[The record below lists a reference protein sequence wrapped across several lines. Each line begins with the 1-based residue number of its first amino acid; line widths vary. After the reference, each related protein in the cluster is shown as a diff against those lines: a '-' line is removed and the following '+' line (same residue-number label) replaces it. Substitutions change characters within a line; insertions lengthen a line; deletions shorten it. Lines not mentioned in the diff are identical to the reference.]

1 LTAALKRLWKNEYVQ
16 TVTTISLIVIIF
28 FGFWYGSTV
37 ALNTQNP
44 VVVVPSGSMCIP
56 YDGACQDYLWSHPFD
71 RTLHVGDLLILQ
83 GVNTREL
90 NTDYPNSDIIVF
102 ISPRDPTELIVHR
115 IVSAQE
121 IDGVLYFKTKGDGN
135 GINKWPATPQSLSD
149 YDNWPEPGVSE
160 KAVVGKVIMRIPWIG
175 NIVLYMRTPSGLA
188 IVAVLI
194 ALLLI
199 IEFVIPVLR
208 KRQTTTSVEPQ
219 KDGPTSATGVFIN
232 KTPAYKVI

>member
-1 LTAALKRLWKNEYVQ
+1 MTATIKRLWKNEYVQ
-16 TVTTISLIVIIF
+16 TATTISLIVLVF
-28 FGFWYGSTV
+28 FGFWYGSTL

-56 YDGACQDYLWSHPFD
+56 YDGPCEYHLWDHPFA

-102 ISPRDPTELIVHR
+102 INPNNPEELIVHR
-115 IVSAQE
+115 IVAAEE
-121 IDGVLYFKTKGDGN
+121 INGVLYFWTKGDGN
-135 GINKWPATPQSLSD
+135 PGTTGTRWPGIPSRSD
-149 YDNWPEPGVSE
+149 YDPWTNNGKVSE
-160 KAVVGKVIMRIPWIG
+160 DAVIGKVVMRIPWIG
-175 NIVLYMRTPSGLA
+175 NIVLYMRTPSGLVL
-188 IVAVLI
+188 VAVLI

-208 KRQTTTSVEPQ
+208 KRQTATSLH
-219 KDGPTSATGVFIN
+219 TSPWGSTI
-232 KTPAYKVI
+232 IS